1 MNRQI
6 EIFTAGCGVC
16 DETVARVRAI
26 ACSSCDITVLDTHD
40 DAVVA
45 RARELGVRR
54 VPAVVVD
61 GTLLDCCAGGGC
73 DEETLRAAGIGA
85 PVP

>member
-1 MNRQI
+1 MKRQI

-16 DETVARVRAI
+16 DQTVAQVRAI

-45 RARELGVRR
+45 RARALGVRR
-54 VPAVVVD
+54 IPAVVVD
-61 GTLLDCCAGGGC
+61 GRLLDCCAGGGC
-73 DEETLRAAGIGA
+73 DEATLRAAGIGQ
-85 PVP
+85 PRP